1 MQLTLELPDWLGTQ
15 LTALSNPQEFICQRL
30 IESLSVEESVNH
42 DPWPKFLAD
51 IDQYAVATGISDLA
65 EHHDHYLYQ
74 LPP

>member
-1 MQLTLELPDWLGTQ
+1 MQITIELPDWLGTQ
-15 LTALSNPQEFICQRL
+15 LTALSNPQEFILQRL
-30 IESLSVEESVNH
+30 TESYSLEPPVNS

-74 LPP
+74 PPQ